1 MDNLNRN
8 TRTLIVSFLIAIFAL
23 IPLRFIEVGQMQ
35 EQYLM
40 ETQVLGEKTED
51 IIEEPSQVVSG
62 LEAPYDQ
69 LEICFSQ
76 EEIQMMEDEIYLG
89 YEEGNLNEEEVEA
102 FLGEIGEKKN
112 NICQ

>member
-1 MDNLNRN
+1 MNNINRN
-8 TRTLIVSFLIAIFAL
+8 TRTLIVCFLIAIFAL

-40 ETQVLGEKTED
+40 ETQVLGEKTEKAV
-51 IIEEPSQVVSG
+51 EESVQKATG

-69 LEICFSQ
+69 LESCYGQ
-76 EEIQMMEDEIYLG
+76 EEIDTLENEIYVS
-89 YEEGNLNEEEVEA
+89 YEDGNLSEEEVEIL
-102 FLGEIGEKKN
+102 LGEIGEKKN